1 MPKPEERP
9 AARPHDLILESRTT
23 LTVTGVQKV
32 LHCSP
37 ESAALETG
45 KGTLHLAGAQLS
57 VVSLDLEAGE
67 AKLTGRFDALEYTR
81 TAARRGLLAP
91 ASALMLPVLQPAQL
105 GRELAACTILG
116 AAVGVVRA
124 FFPVRGRGAFVPDA
138 LLTGAVLFGVQS
150 YAAALSSAGVLRW
163 YMVLAAFAAA
173 LCTAAVLGIPVRW
186 AGQCL
191 AWVLGAPVRLARQWV
206 LRPLAVRHAARR
218 AARKERRNA
227 KRTAK
232 NPKKNLPN
240 QRRVLYNSNVSK

>member
-1 MPKPEERP
+1 
-9 AARPHDLILESRTT
+9 
-23 LTVTGVQKV
+23 
-32 LHCSP
+32 
-37 ESAALETG
+37 
-45 KGTLHLAGAQLS
+45 
-57 VVSLDLEAGE
+57 
-67 AKLTGRFDALEYTR
+67 
-81 TAARRGLLAP
+81 
-91 ASALMLPVLQPAQL
+91 MLPVLQPAQL

-186 AGQCL
+186 AGRCL

-206 LRPLAVRHAARR
+206 LRPLAVRR
-218 AARKERRNA
+218 AAQHAKNAGTQKEPQKIRKRTCQTSAVCCIIQTYQSKRRDAVCLLRRWGRVQWQIRAA
-227 KRTAK
+227 KRAGSVRLAK
-232 NPKKNLPN
+232 
-240 QRRVLYNSNVSK
+240 R

>member
-1 MPKPEERP
+1 
-9 AARPHDLILESRTT
+9 
-23 LTVTGVQKV
+23 
-32 LHCSP
+32 
-37 ESAALETG
+37 
-45 KGTLHLAGAQLS
+45 
-57 VVSLDLEAGE
+57 
-67 AKLTGRFDALEYTR
+67 
-81 TAARRGLLAP
+81 
-91 ASALMLPVLQPAQL
+91 MLPVLQPAQL

-124 FFPVRGRGAFVPDA
+124 FFPVRGRSAFVPDA

-173 LCTAAVLGIPVRW
+173 LGTAAVLGIPVR
-186 AGQCL
+186 CL

>member
-1 MPKPEERP
+1 
-9 AARPHDLILESRTT
+9 
-23 LTVTGVQKV
+23 
-32 LHCSP
+32 
-37 ESAALETG
+37 
-45 KGTLHLAGAQLS
+45 
-57 VVSLDLEAGE
+57 
-67 AKLTGRFDALEYTR
+67 
-81 TAARRGLLAP
+81 
-91 ASALMLPVLQPAQL
+91 MLPVLQPAQL
-105 GRELAACTILG
+105 GRELAACTIMG

-173 LCTAAVLGIPVRW
+173 LCTAAVLGIPVR
-186 AGQCL
+186 L

-227 KRTAK
+227 KRTTK

>member
-81 TAARRGLLAP
+81 TAA
-91 ASALMLPVLQPAQL
+91 
-105 GRELAACTILG
+105 
-116 AAVGVVRA
+116 
-124 FFPVRGRGAFVPDA
+124 
-138 LLTGAVLFGVQS
+138 
-150 YAAALSSAGVLRW
+150 AGVLRW

>member
-1 MPKPEERP
+1 
-9 AARPHDLILESRTT
+9 
-23 LTVTGVQKV
+23 
-32 LHCSP
+32 
-37 ESAALETG
+37 
-45 KGTLHLAGAQLS
+45 
-57 VVSLDLEAGE
+57 
-67 AKLTGRFDALEYTR
+67 
-81 TAARRGLLAP
+81 
-91 ASALMLPVLQPAQL
+91 MLPVLQPAQL

-124 FFPVRGRGAFVPDA
+124 FFPVRGRSAFVPDA

-206 LRPLAVRHAARR
+206 LRPRSTPRSTQR
-218 AARKERRNA
+218 TPER
-227 KRTAK
+227 
-232 NPKKNLPN
+232 KKNHKKSEKELAKPAPC
-240 QRRVLYNSNVSK
+240 VV

>member
-1 MPKPEERP
+1 M
-9 AARPHDLILESRTT
+9 
-23 LTVTGVQKV
+23 
-32 LHCSP
+32 
-37 ESAALETG
+37 
-45 KGTLHLAGAQLS
+45 
-57 VVSLDLEAGE
+57 
-67 AKLTGRFDALEYTR
+67 
-81 TAARRGLLAP
+81 LL
-91 ASALMLPVLQPAQL
+91 VLQPAQL

-124 FFPVRGRGAFVPDA
+124 FFPVRGRSAFVPDA

-173 LCTAAVLGIPVRW
+173 LCTAAVLGIPVR
-186 AGQCL
+186 CL

>member
-1 MPKPEERP
+1 
-9 AARPHDLILESRTT
+9 
-23 LTVTGVQKV
+23 
-32 LHCSP
+32 
-37 ESAALETG
+37 
-45 KGTLHLAGAQLS
+45 
-57 VVSLDLEAGE
+57 
-67 AKLTGRFDALEYTR
+67 
-81 TAARRGLLAP
+81 
-91 ASALMLPVLQPAQL
+91 MLPVLQPAQL
-105 GRELAACTILG
+105 GRELVACTILG

-191 AWVLGAPVRLARQWV
+191 AWVLGVPVRLARQWV
-206 LRPLAVRHAARR
+206 LRPLTVRR

>member
-1 MPKPEERP
+1 
-9 AARPHDLILESRTT
+9 
-23 LTVTGVQKV
+23 
-32 LHCSP
+32 
-37 ESAALETG
+37 
-45 KGTLHLAGAQLS
+45 
-57 VVSLDLEAGE
+57 
-67 AKLTGRFDALEYTR
+67 
-81 TAARRGLLAP
+81 
-91 ASALMLPVLQPAQL
+91 MLPVLQPAQL

-191 AWVLGAPVRLARQWV
+191 AWVLGAPRSTQRT
-206 LRPLAVRHAARR
+206 P
-218 AARKERRNA
+218 ER
-227 KRTAK
+227 
-232 NPKKNLPN
+232 KKNHKKSEKELAKPAPC
-240 QRRVLYNSNVSK
+240 VV

>member
-1 MPKPEERP
+1 
-9 AARPHDLILESRTT
+9 
-23 LTVTGVQKV
+23 
-32 LHCSP
+32 
-37 ESAALETG
+37 
-45 KGTLHLAGAQLS
+45 
-57 VVSLDLEAGE
+57 
-67 AKLTGRFDALEYTR
+67 
-81 TAARRGLLAP
+81 
-91 ASALMLPVLQPAQL
+91 MLPVLQPAQL
-105 GRELAACTILG
+105 GRELAACTIMG

-186 AGQCL
+186 AGRCL
-191 AWVLGAPVRLARQWV
+191 AWVLGVPVRLVWQWV
-206 LRPLAVRHAARR
+206 LRPLAQRHAARR

-227 KRTAK
+227 KRTTK

>member
-1 MPKPEERP
+1 MGP
-9 AARPHDLILESRTT
+9 AL
-23 LTVTGVQKV
+23 
-32 LHCSP
+32 SP
-37 ESAALETG
+37 G
-45 KGTLHLAGAQLS
+45 QVGQ
-57 VVSLDLEAGE
+57 EA
-67 AKLTGRFDALEYTR
+67 
-81 TAARRGLLAP
+81 
-91 ASALMLPVLQPAQL
+91 
-105 GRELAACTILG
+105 AACAVLG
-116 AAVGVVRA
+116 ACLGAGRA

-150 YAAALSSAGVLRW
+150 YAATLSSAGVLRW

-186 AGQCL
+186 AGRCL

-206 LRPLAVRHAARR
+206 LRPLAQRHAARR

-227 KRTAK
+227 KRTTK

>member
-1 MPKPEERP
+1 
-9 AARPHDLILESRTT
+9 
-23 LTVTGVQKV
+23 
-32 LHCSP
+32 
-37 ESAALETG
+37 
-45 KGTLHLAGAQLS
+45 
-57 VVSLDLEAGE
+57 
-67 AKLTGRFDALEYTR
+67 
-81 TAARRGLLAP
+81 
-91 ASALMLPVLQPAQL
+91 MLPVLQPAQL
-105 GRELAACTILG
+105 GRELAVCTILG

-173 LCTAAVLGIPVRW
+173 LCTAAVLGIPVR
-186 AGQCL
+186 CL

-227 KRTAK
+227 KRTTK

>member
-81 TAARRGLLAP
+81 TAACRGLLAP

-206 LRPLAVRHAARR
+206 LRPLAAAARGAPR
-218 AARKERRNA
+218 STQRTPER
-227 KRTAK
+227 
-232 NPKKNLPN
+232 KKNRKKSEKELAKPAPC
-240 QRRVLYNSNVSK
+240 VV

>member
-1 MPKPEERP
+1 
-9 AARPHDLILESRTT
+9 
-23 LTVTGVQKV
+23 
-32 LHCSP
+32 
-37 ESAALETG
+37 
-45 KGTLHLAGAQLS
+45 
-57 VVSLDLEAGE
+57 
-67 AKLTGRFDALEYTR
+67 
-81 TAARRGLLAP
+81 
-91 ASALMLPVLQPAQL
+91 MLPVLQPAQL
-105 GRELAACTILG
+105 GRELAACTMLG

-173 LCTAAVLGIPVRW
+173 LYTAAVLGIPVRW

-206 LRPLAVRHAARR
+206 LRPLAQRHAARC

-227 KRTAK
+227 KRTTK

>member
-1 MPKPEERP
+1 
-9 AARPHDLILESRTT
+9 
-23 LTVTGVQKV
+23 
-32 LHCSP
+32 
-37 ESAALETG
+37 
-45 KGTLHLAGAQLS
+45 
-57 VVSLDLEAGE
+57 
-67 AKLTGRFDALEYTR
+67 
-81 TAARRGLLAP
+81 
-91 ASALMLPVLQPAQL
+91 MLPVLQPAQL

-186 AGQCL
+186 AGRCL
-191 AWVLGAPVRLARQWV
+191 AWVLGAPVRLARQW
-206 LRPLAVRHAARR
+206 RHAARR

>member
-81 TAARRGLLAP
+81 
-91 ASALMLPVLQPAQL
+91 SALMLPVLQPAQL

-186 AGQCL
+186 AGRCL

>member
-1 MPKPEERP
+1 
-9 AARPHDLILESRTT
+9 
-23 LTVTGVQKV
+23 
-32 LHCSP
+32 
-37 ESAALETG
+37 
-45 KGTLHLAGAQLS
+45 
-57 VVSLDLEAGE
+57 
-67 AKLTGRFDALEYTR
+67 
-81 TAARRGLLAP
+81 
-91 ASALMLPVLQPAQL
+91 MLPVLQPAQL

-138 LLTGAVLFGVQS
+138 LLTG
-150 YAAALSSAGVLRW
+150 VLRW

-186 AGQCL
+186 AGRCL

-206 LRPLAVRHAARR
+206 LRPLAQRH

>member
-1 MPKPEERP
+1 
-9 AARPHDLILESRTT
+9 
-23 LTVTGVQKV
+23 
-32 LHCSP
+32 
-37 ESAALETG
+37 
-45 KGTLHLAGAQLS
+45 
-57 VVSLDLEAGE
+57 
-67 AKLTGRFDALEYTR
+67 
-81 TAARRGLLAP
+81 
-91 ASALMLPVLQPAQL
+91 MLPVLQPAQL

-150 YAAALSSAGVLRW
+150 Y
-163 YMVLAAFAAA
+163 
-173 LCTAAVLGIPVRW
+173 AAVLGIPVRW

>member
-1 MPKPEERP
+1 MAP
-9 AARPHDLILESRTT
+9 A
-23 LTVTGVQKV
+23 
-32 LHCSP
+32 
-37 ESAALETG
+37 
-45 KGTLHLAGAQLS
+45 
-57 VVSLDLEAGE
+57 
-67 AKLTGRFDALEYTR
+67 
-81 TAARRGLLAP
+81 LAP
-91 ASALMLPVLQPAQL
+91 ALIGQEA
-105 GRELAACTILG
+105 AACALLG
-116 AAVGVVRA
+116 LVLGSLRAV
-124 FFPVRGRGAFVPDA
+124 FPVRGRAAFLPDMA
-138 LLTGAVLFGVQS
+138 LVGAVLLGLQS

-191 AWVLGAPVRLARQWV
+191 AWVLGAPVRLARRWV

-227 KRTAK
+227 KRTTK

>member
-45 KGTLHLAGAQLS
+45 KGTLHLAGAQHC
-57 VVSLDLEAGE
+57 
-67 AKLTGRFDALEYTR
+67 RC
-81 TAARRGLLAP
+81 RGLLAP

>member
-1 MPKPEERP
+1 
-9 AARPHDLILESRTT
+9 
-23 LTVTGVQKV
+23 
-32 LHCSP
+32 
-37 ESAALETG
+37 
-45 KGTLHLAGAQLS
+45 
-57 VVSLDLEAGE
+57 
-67 AKLTGRFDALEYTR
+67 
-81 TAARRGLLAP
+81 
-91 ASALMLPVLQPAQL
+91 MLPVLQPAQL
-105 GRELAACTILG
+105 GRELVACTILG

-124 FFPVRGRGAFVPDA
+124 FFPVRGRSAFVPDA

-173 LCTAAVLGIPVRW
+173 LCTAAVLGIPVR
-186 AGQCL
+186 CL
-191 AWVLGAPVRLARQWV
+191 AWVLGVPVRLARQWV

-227 KRTAK
+227 KRTTK

>member
-1 MPKPEERP
+1 
-9 AARPHDLILESRTT
+9 
-23 LTVTGVQKV
+23 
-32 LHCSP
+32 
-37 ESAALETG
+37 
-45 KGTLHLAGAQLS
+45 
-57 VVSLDLEAGE
+57 
-67 AKLTGRFDALEYTR
+67 
-81 TAARRGLLAP
+81 
-91 ASALMLPVLQPAQL
+91 MLPVLQPAQL

-186 AGQCL
+186 AGRCL
-191 AWVLGAPVRLARQWV
+191 AWVLGAPVRLDRQWV
-206 LRPLAVRHAARR
+206 LRPLAVRR

-227 KRTAK
+227 KRTTK

>member
-1 MPKPEERP
+1 
-9 AARPHDLILESRTT
+9 
-23 LTVTGVQKV
+23 
-32 LHCSP
+32 
-37 ESAALETG
+37 
-45 KGTLHLAGAQLS
+45 
-57 VVSLDLEAGE
+57 
-67 AKLTGRFDALEYTR
+67 
-81 TAARRGLLAP
+81 
-91 ASALMLPVLQPAQL
+91 MLPVLQPAQL

-124 FFPVRGRGAFVPDA
+124 FFPVRGRSAFVPDA

-173 LCTAAVLGIPVRW
+173 LCTAAVLGIPVR
-186 AGQCL
+186 CL
-191 AWVLGAPVRLARQWV
+191 AWVLGALVRLARQWV

>member
-1 MPKPEERP
+1 
-9 AARPHDLILESRTT
+9 
-23 LTVTGVQKV
+23 
-32 LHCSP
+32 
-37 ESAALETG
+37 
-45 KGTLHLAGAQLS
+45 
-57 VVSLDLEAGE
+57 
-67 AKLTGRFDALEYTR
+67 
-81 TAARRGLLAP
+81 
-91 ASALMLPVLQPAQL
+91 MLPVLQPAQL

-173 LCTAAVLGIPVRW
+173 LCTAAVLGVPVRW

-206 LRPLAVRHAARR
+206 LRPLAVRHAAR
-218 AARKERRNA
+218 KERRNA
-227 KRTAK
+227 KRTTK

>member
-1 MPKPEERP
+1 M
-9 AARPHDLILESRTT
+9 
-23 LTVTGVQKV
+23 
-32 LHCSP
+32 
-37 ESAALETG
+37 
-45 KGTLHLAGAQLS
+45 
-57 VVSLDLEAGE
+57 
-67 AKLTGRFDALEYTR
+67 
-81 TAARRGLLAP
+81 
-91 ASALMLPVLQPAQL
+91 
-105 GRELAACTILG
+105 
-116 AAVGVVRA
+116 
-124 FFPVRGRGAFVPDA
+124 PDA

-173 LCTAAVLGIPVRW
+173 LCTAAVLGIPVR
-186 AGQCL
+186 CL

-227 KRTAK
+227 KRTTK

>member
-1 MPKPEERP
+1 
-9 AARPHDLILESRTT
+9 
-23 LTVTGVQKV
+23 
-32 LHCSP
+32 
-37 ESAALETG
+37 
-45 KGTLHLAGAQLS
+45 
-57 VVSLDLEAGE
+57 
-67 AKLTGRFDALEYTR
+67 
-81 TAARRGLLAP
+81 
-91 ASALMLPVLQPAQL
+91 MLPVLQPAQL
-105 GRELAACTILG
+105 GRELAACTIMG

-124 FFPVRGRGAFVPDA
+124 FFPVRGRSAFVPDA
-138 LLTGAVLFGVQS
+138 LLTGAVLFGAQS

-191 AWVLGAPVRLARQWV
+191 EWVLGAPVRLARQWV
-206 LRPLAVRHAARR
+206 LRPLAQRHAARRAARR

-227 KRTAK
+227 KRTTK